1 MFPKG
6 AAQPPHTHSTPL
18 LEVASVAEL
27 PTESRESA
35 PAPIHTRVTE
45 LLSVRYPIVQGG
57 LAHLAWSGL
66 AAAVSEAGGL
76 GQIGVAHMTTPD
88 DLRADIRRL
97 KELTRAP
104 YGINFPLGHR
114 PLDAF
119 LAVTLE
125 EGAPVITITAGNP
138 EAMIRA
144 IHSSGVTPLPRV
156 MVLVAGVR
164 AARKAADLGAD
175 AVIAVGF
182 EGGGHL
188 GRDDIG
194 TITLVPRIVDAV
206 RIPVLASGG
215 LADGRGLT
223 AALALGAEGIELGTR
238 FVATQECIAHSSY
251 KEALVAASESDTV
264 VIERTIGRPARVLRG
279 PFAERILAVEE
290 ELERRG
296 ASREE
301 ALAEL
306 LPYIRGEVNVRAAVE
321 GKLDEGFIWAGQGIG
336 LIHDIP
342 TARDLI
348 ERTAREARAAMARAQ
363 KAFV

>member
-1 MFPKG
+1 
-6 AAQPPHTHSTPL
+6 
-18 LEVASVAEL
+18 VAEI
-27 PTESRESA
+27 PAEPRVPA
-35 PAPIHTRVTE
+35 PAPIHTRITE
-45 LLSVRYPIVQGG
+45 ILGVRYPIVQGG

-76 GQIGVAHMTTPD
+76 GQIGVAHMVTPD
-88 DLRADIRRL
+88 NLRADIRRL

-104 YGINFPLGHR
+104 YGVNFPLGHR

-119 LAVTLE
+119 LAVALE

-144 IHSSGVTPLPRV
+144 IQSSGVTPKPRV

-164 AARKAADLGAD
+164 AARKAEDLGAD

-194 TITLVPRIVDAV
+194 TVTLVPRIVDTV

-223 AALALGAEGIELGTR
+223 AALALGADGIELGTR
-238 FVATQECIAHSSY
+238 FIATQECIAHTAY
-251 KEALVAASESDTV
+251 KEALVAASEADTV
-264 VIERTIGRPARVLRG
+264 LIERSIGRPARVLRG
-279 PFAERILAVEE
+279 PFVERILAVEE
-290 ELERRG
+290 ELERRK

-321 GKLDEGFIWAGQGIG
+321 GKLDDGFIWVGQSVG

-342 TARDLI
+342 TARELI
-348 ERTAREARAAMARAQ
+348 ERLVREAREAQGRVRRA
-363 KAFV
+363 FGDN

>member
-1 MFPKG
+1 MDENP
-6 AAQPPHTHSTPL
+6 
-18 LEVASVAEL
+18 AESY
-27 PTESRESA
+27 ESS
-35 PAPIHTRVTE
+35 PAPMRTRVTE
-45 LLSVRYPIVQGG
+45 LLGLRYPIVQGG

-66 AAAVSEAGGL
+66 AAAVSKAGGL
-76 GQIGVAHMTTPD
+76 GQIGVAHMVTPD

-97 KELTRAP
+97 REMTPAP

-119 LAVTLE
+119 LAVALE

-144 IHSSGVTPLPRV
+144 IQASGVTPLPRV

-215 LADGRGLT
+215 LADGRGLA

-238 FVATQECIAHSSY
+238 FVATQECIAHIAY

-264 VIERTIGRPARVLRG
+264 VVERAIGRPARVLRG
-279 PFAERILAVEE
+279 PFTERILAVEE
-290 ELERRG
+290 ELVRRG
-296 ASREE
+296 APRDE

-306 LPYIRGEVNVRAAVE
+306 LPYIRGEVNVRAAIE
-321 GKLDEGFIWAGQGIG
+321 GKLDEGFIWASQGIG

-342 TARDLI
+342 TARELI
-348 ERTAREARAAMARAQ
+348 ERTVREGRVAVSRARQ
-363 KAFV
+363 AFIGD